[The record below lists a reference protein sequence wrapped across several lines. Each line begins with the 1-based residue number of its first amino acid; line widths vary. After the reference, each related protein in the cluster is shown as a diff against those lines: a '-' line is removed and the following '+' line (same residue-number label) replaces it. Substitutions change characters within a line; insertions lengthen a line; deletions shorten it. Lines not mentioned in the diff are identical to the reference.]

1 MDTLLI
7 HLLNSLLYASVLFL
21 IAGGLS
27 LIYGVMRIV
36 NLAHGNLYAFGAYV
50 TAWVIGRIIG
60 SGPCEASVALYAL
73 LPVGAVAAGAL
84 GAIIEPTLLRP
95 LYKRAEEYQLLIT
108 FGLLLILEDL
118 MRLIWGPYPLSVSAL
133 YEALG
138 SLHFGEEIYPTYNLV
153 VIVVGAAAAA
163 GIWAFVYRTHFG
175 VVLRAT
181 SQNMRMASALGVNV
195 NRVYV
200 QAFSLGCF
208 MAGLG
213 GAVVVPQQGAV
224 LGMGVDALILA
235 FVVVVIGGLGSLEGA
250 LVGAVLVG
258 HRARDRHQ
266 SLSGDRAGRALPD
279 GGRRAPHP
287 PRRAL
292 RPRMSAVAVAPPR
305 PELGRARRHRARD
318 PAVRGAAV
326 PDGAAVVRAD
336 LRHRRARLQPAPRL
350 HGTPLLRALRL
361 LRGGGLRGGLRRQ
374 VPQDRLDGGA
384 PPRAGSSASALV
396 AALFGLLCVR
406 YTKIFF
412 GILTLA
418 LSQVLWSLAFKFFWV
433 TGGSDG
439 LRVPTPTLLAGTVK
453 IGATAGQDKLDFLS
467 HRYYFY
473 VLAIFVICVALMWV
487 IVHSPF
493 GKALQAVRDNE
504 TRAEFVGVQVWH
516 YRWVAFLISG
526 IYTGLAGALWVPL
539 NGLTTP
545 DILHWTFSGK
555 IVFFT
560 VLGGFQTFFGPIVG
574 AVIYNYLETYAV
586 GHTVYWQMVLGIVL
600 VVLVLALP
608 SGIVG
613 TVIRLVP
620 RFRKAD
626 AT

>member
-1 MDTLLI
+1 MPAARTDL
-7 HLLNSLLYASVLFL
+7 SLLMLVAVAVPVIAALAVLPRIVDL
-21 IAGGLS
+21 YQTEL
-27 LIYGVMRIV
+27 LIYGLTFAIAALGF
-36 NLAHGNLYAFGAYV
+36 NLLLGYTGLLSFGHSAYFGTGAY
-50 TAWVIGRIIG
+50 T
-60 SGPCEASVALYAL
+60 VAFIVRDLHVQSMEL
-73 LPVGAVAAGAL
+73 CIL
-84 GAIIEPTLLRP
+84 G
-95 LYKRAEEYQLLIT
+95 
-108 FGLLLILEDL
+108 GLL
-118 MRLIWGPYPLSVSAL
+118 S
-133 YEALG
+133 
-138 SLHFGEEIYPTYNLV
+138 TLV
-153 VIVVGAAAAA
+153 I
-163 GIWAFVYRTHFG
+163 
-175 VVLRAT
+175 
-181 SQNMRMASALGVNV
+181 S
-195 NRVYV
+195 
-200 QAFSLGCF
+200 
-208 MAGLG
+208 
-213 GAVVVPQQGAV
+213 
-224 LGMGVDALILA
+224 
-235 FVVVVIGGLGSLEGA
+235 
-250 LVGAVLVG
+250 
-258 HRARDRHQ
+258 
-266 SLSGDRAGRALPD
+266 
-279 GGRRAPHP
+279 
-287 PRRAL
+287 
-292 RPRMSAVAVAPPR
+292 
-305 PELGRARRHRARD
+305 
-318 PAVRGAAV
+318 
-326 PDGAAVVRAD
+326 
-336 LRHRRARLQPAPRL
+336 
-350 HGTPLLRALRL
+350 
-361 LRGGGLRGGLRRQ
+361 
-374 VPQDRLDGGA
+374 
-384 PPRAGSSASALV
+384 
-396 AALFGLLCVR
+396 ALFGYVCVR
-406 YTKIFF
+406 HTRIFF

-526 IYTGLAGALWVPL
+526 VYTGLAGALWVPL

-608 SGIVG
+608 AGIVG
-613 TVIRLVP
+613 TVIRLAP
-620 RFRKAD
+620 RFRKAS